1 MRFSVRYKILLVT
14 SVVVLAAVVTY
25 LYLAASLLVR
35 DKLAYIFDLN
45 SALVET
51 LSEEA
56 RSNLAILG
64 EQLGAL
70 GRQLSATDP
79 ANDGRTLLAR
89 EAWKR
94 NPDLLAVGLYSA
106 QGNPSQPLYRAFNDK
121 LGEELAVTEADLD
134 RVRKNRPLPLGA
146 MGSLGLHVQNDSL
159 PPEAPLLTVA
169 VDAGDGLVVS
179 GTLRPTRLLRIF
191 REAGHLYRGI
201 LVDERGVVL
210 AHPEAKQVLEAR
222 SLASQPLVR
231 IALESKAERGVR
243 EVEQGGQTI
252 IGAYGRVERP
262 RMAILAEVP
271 RSEALRGARELV
283 RRSTLFA
290 GAIVA
295 AALLTSVFLA
305 RRLTSPLRRLA
316 EATRDVARGQYIVD
330 LPAQSNDEIGDLT
343 RAFVQMGRDLLDR
356 EQKLQETQAQLVESA
371 KLAAFG
377 QMGAGITHE
386 VKNPLTGI
394 IGFAQIAN
402 MKLLQLTG
410 EAGKSGAIST
420 GAGGAGGKD
429 GSAPVAKD
437 GAAAPAPRPTEI
449 KVDIKSYDTI
459 KQCAQGIE
467 GEAKRC
473 LEIVQNFLRFARRER
488 VEFKAADV
496 NKVVD
501 DVAKLVR
508 HQLSVNNVR
517 LNVETQT
524 VPSVQ
529 ANSGQLEQVLLNL
542 VINAQQ
548 AMTSAAAAEAAT
560 NPRGA
565 ARNQGIVTVTTRA
578 TERGG
583 VELRVSDN
591 GPGMPAE
598 VRARIFEPFFTT
610 KPKGEGTGLGLSV
623 SYGIV
628 QSHRGKLTVETE
640 VGKGTTFV
648 IELPPEAEGP
658 LSFGGDASGAIS
670 RSGEM
675 PAAGLAGS
683 AAAARPA
690 ATGPIAKT

>member
-106 QGNPSQPLYRAFNDK
+106 QGNPSQPLYRAFNEK

-191 REAGHLYRGI
+191 REAGHLYRAI

-222 SLASQPLVR
+222 SLHSQPLVR

-410 EAGKSGAIST
+410 EAGGKSGAIN
-420 GAGGAGGKD
+420 KD

-437 GAAAPAPRPTEI
+437 GAAAPKPTEI

-501 DVAKLVR
+501 DAAKLVR

-524 VPSVQ
+524 VPTVQ
-529 ANSGQLEQVLLNL
+529 ANSGQLEQVVLNL

-548 AMTSAAAAEAAT
+548 AMTSAAAAEAAS
-560 NPRGA
+560 NPRA
-565 ARNQGIVTVTTRA
+565 PRKQGIVTVTTRP

-675 PAAGLAGS
+675 PAAGLAGA

-690 ATGPIAKT
+690 ASGPIAKT